1 MLGVLPVDVYLQY
14 NLLYPN
20 LYDFTGVDL
29 EEFFDDEDEDWEWHY
44 SPRVKVSLPKQITYR
59 VLTR

>member
-1 MLGVLPVDVYLQY
+1 MDVYIQY

-20 LYDFTGVDL
+20 LYDFSSVDL
-29 EEFFDDEDEDWEWHY
+29 EEFWDEEEEEWEWHY
-44 SPRVKVSLPKQITYR
+44 SPKVRVSLPKQTVYK